1 MALVTQEI
9 VKYTAA
15 HPIKNVSFQLIFW
28 CLVGLKDQYFGNIL
42 MNIFWSSRKYQILSS
57 MLGNFCYEATIL
69 QKPRCTQDYTI
80 ANIFW
85 KEELL
90 HLIRS
95 CIIIFQELMKH
106 CMIKLSNSDGNWF
119 ELSIHKNG
127 DFVGNSDVIKK
138 QAWHAMGFS
147 TLLRKDVVSDRQ

>member
-1 MALVTQEI
+1 MKL
-9 VKYTAA
+9 
-15 HPIKNVSFQLIFW
+15 
-28 CLVGLKDQYFGNIL
+28 QYY
-42 MNIFWSSRKYQILSS
+42 K
-57 MLGNFCYEATIL
+57 
-69 QKPRCTQDYTI
+69 KPSCTQDYTI
-80 ANIFW
+80 ANIFS

-138 QAWHAMGFS
+138 TRRHAMGFS
-147 TLLRKDVVSDRQ
+147 N